1 MQLQSGQ
8 TSNFKPIVQ
17 ESVWTEVRIN
27 YENELIIQIKDV
39 QSFGE
44 YKRLTMFL
52 KTMITLYRMY
62 IQGNKKNKTS
72 SIFQKR

>member
-17 ESVWTEVRIN
+17 ESGSEVRIN

-62 IQGNKKNKTS
+62 IQGNKRIRRFHISKT
-72 SIFQKR
+72 